1 MRKIDKDV
9 AIAFLENRNFKGG
22 NTVVTTD
29 GVWLH
34 GNQII
39 RVIDYTYTNG
49 SWAETNGVQFTLSGW
64 DTPTTRARISA
75 ILELLEGNMT
85 LKKIKG
91 QTYLIDGMDKT
102 KMPIAED
109 DWYFPRVVEVA

>member
-9 AIAFLENRNFKGG
+9 AVAFLEDRNFRGG
-22 NTVVTTD
+22 NTVVTTE

-39 RVIDYTYTNG
+39 RSIDNG
-49 SWAETNGVQFTLSGW
+49 SWAEANQVQFTLCGW

>member
-9 AIAFLENRNFKGG
+9 AVAFLEDRNFRGG
-22 NTVVTTD
+22 NTVVTTE

-39 RVIDYTYTNG
+39 RSIDSG
-49 SWAETNGVQFTLSGW
+49 SWAEANQVQFTLCGW

-102 KMPIAED
+102 KMPIADD

>member
-9 AIAFLENRNFKGG
+9 AIAFLQNRTFNSG
-22 NTVVTTD
+22 NTVVTRE

-34 GNQII
+34 GNQIV
-39 RVIDYTYTNG
+39 RCLEGNYWVEANQ
-49 SWAETNGVQFTLSGW
+49 VQFTLSGW

-91 QTYLIDGMDKT
+91 QTYLVDGMDNT
-102 KMPIAED
+102 KMPIAD
-109 DWYFPRVVEVA
+109 DEWFFPKVLEVA

>member
-9 AIAFLENRNFKGG
+9 AIAFLENRNFRGG

-49 SWAETNGVQFTLSGW
+49 SWAETNGVQFTLCGW

-102 KMPIAED
+102 KMPIED
-109 DWYFPRVVEVA
+109 DEWYSPKVLEVA

>member
-9 AIAFLENRNFKGG
+9 AIAFLQNRNFKSG

-49 SWAETNGVQFTLSGW
+49 SWAETNGVQFTLCGW

-91 QTYLIDGMDKT
+91 QTYLVDGMDKT
-102 KMPIAED
+102 KMPIED
-109 DWYFPRVVEVA
+109 DEWYSPKVLEVA

>member
-9 AIAFLENRNFKGG
+9 AIAFLENRNFRGG

-91 QTYLIDGMDKT
+91 QTYLVDGMDKT
-102 KMPIAED
+102 KMPIED
-109 DWYFPRVVEVA
+109 DEWYSPKVLEVA